1 MIKDWYKKWQVWLGV
16 AVALLLILG
25 CVLGFSAA
33 SVANHRKA
41 AIEDFVCLYEEIY
54 PESYPKGSITWID
67 KDGIVEITREQAD
80 SDPSLLNFGIEQV
93 REDQMTA
100 DMLAFEIGCPVIT
113 YDRLNDSSLFAIQ
126 IGYPNS
132 GSRNAGVNGNQ
143 TAQSRINSVVNEA
156 RITIEGKQDE
166 LLQELCH
173 DIKAVYGDTVSKAS
187 FNTDESAVDVSVVL
201 APGYSFAGIID
212 STKEYWNNVAAED
225 SRILQKEIHFRFYS
239 SDGVLQLEAGSP
251 LIEYFITPRDVQL
264 AESEM

>member
-16 AVALLLILG
+16 AVALLFILG

-33 SVANHRKA
+33 GAANHRKA

-54 PESYPKGSITWID
+54 PESYPKGSITWIE
-67 KDGIVEITREQAD
+67 KDGTVEITRTQAD
-80 SDPSLLNFGIEQV
+80 GNPSLLNFGIEQV

-126 IGYPNS
+126 IGYPDS
-132 GSRNAGVNGNQ
+132 VSRNAGISSNQ
-143 TAQSRINSVVNEA
+143 TIQSRITSVANEA
-156 RITIEGKQDE
+156 RNSIEAKQDE

-173 DIKAVYGDTVSKAS
+173 DIKAVYGDTVSKTS
-187 FNTDESAVDVSVVL
+187 FNIDESAVNVSVVL
-201 APGYSFAGIID
+201 AQGYSFTGNID

-225 SRILQKEIHFRFYS
+225 SRILQKETHFRFYS
-239 SDGVLQLEAGSP
+239 SNGVLQLEAGSP

>member
-16 AVALLLILG
+16 AVALLFILG

-33 SVANHRKA
+33 GAANHRKA

-54 PESYPKGSITWID
+54 PESYPKGSITWIE
-67 KDGIVEITREQAD
+67 KDGTVEITRTQAD
-80 SDPSLLNFGIEQV
+80 GNPSLLNFGIEQV

-126 IGYPNS
+126 IGYPDS
-132 GSRNAGVNGNQ
+132 ESRNAGIDSNQ
-143 TAQSRINSVVNEA
+143 TIQSRITSVANEA
-156 RITIEGKQDE
+156 RNSIEAKQDE

-173 DIKAVYGDTVSKAS
+173 DIKAVYGDTISKTS
-187 FNTDESAVDVSVVL
+187 FNIDESAVNVSVVL
-201 APGYSFAGIID
+201 AQGYSFTGNID

-251 LIEYFITPRDVQL
+251 MIEYFITPRDVQL

>member
-16 AVALLLILG
+16 AVALLFILG

-33 SVANHRKA
+33 GAANHRKA

-54 PESYPKGSITWID
+54 PESYPKGSITWIE
-67 KDGIVEITREQAD
+67 KDGTVEITRTQAD
-80 SDPSLLNFGIEQV
+80 GNPSLLNFGIEQV

-126 IGYPNS
+126 IGYPDS
-132 GSRNAGVNGNQ
+132 ESRNAGIDSNQ
-143 TAQSRINSVVNEA
+143 TIQSRITSVANEA
-156 RITIEGKQDE
+156 RNSIEAKQDE

-173 DIKAVYGDTVSKAS
+173 DIKAVYGDTISKTS
-187 FNTDESAVDVSVVL
+187 FNIDESAVNVSVVL
-201 APGYSFAGIID
+201 AQGYSFTGNID

>member
-1 MIKDWYKKWQVWLGV
+1 VIKDWYKKWQVWLGV

-33 SVANHRKA
+33 GAVNHRKA

-54 PESYPKGSITWID
+54 PESYPKGSITWIE
-67 KDGIVEITREQAD
+67 KDGTVEITRTQAD
-80 SDPSLLNFGIEQV
+80 GNPSLLNFGISHVE
-93 REDQMTA
+93 EDQVTA
-100 DMLAFEIGCPVIT
+100 DMLAYELNCPVIT
-113 YDRLNDSSLFAIQ
+113 YDYLSDGSLYVIQ
-126 IGYPNS
+126 IGYPDS
-132 GSRNAGVNGNQ
+132 ESRNAGIDSNQ
-143 TAQSRINSVVNEA
+143 TIQSRIASVVDEA
-156 RITIEGKQDE
+156 RINIEAKQDE